1 MSNIE
6 HKLHTMLSIQDE
18 LNQVVDPNWRDRGF
32 RWEDAIVVE
41 AVELFDHLP
50 WKWWKK
56 HTGSID
62 LEQAKL
68 EAVDIWHF
76 IMSDLMDCFDTD
88 WVAKYL
94 KGWVENH
101 DENVN
106 FAVTDHPNDIEYIKD
121 AVRGFLTEATFINHA
136 AATPTDY
143 VGSFFILLA
152 ELGITF
158 DELYTLYVAKT
169 QLNRLRWANDYGGSY
184 IKTWDGQEDNV
195 WLAEYVK
202 TLDVDA
208 PDFKDQVYA
217 GLVAKYEE
225 VKKAAST
232 GLSEE

>member
-1 MSNIE
+1 MSNIA
-6 HKLHTMLSIQDE
+6 HKIETMLVIQDE
-18 LNQVVDPNWRDRGF
+18 LNQVVDPNWRDRRF
-32 RWEDAIVVE
+32 RWEDAITIE

-50 WKWWKK
+50 WKWWKSYSK
-56 HTGSID
+56 PVDRS
-62 LEQAKL
+62 QVVL
-68 EAVDIWHF
+68 EAIDIWHF
-76 IMSDLMDCFDTD
+76 ILSRVINEFDIDYGVEFLLDYFEDHEAEETID
-88 WVAKYL
+88 WDHVKEDARSFLREVTYDNEDPDVL
-94 KGWVENH
+94 FEPTYVEH
-101 DENVN
+101 
-106 FAVTDHPNDIEYIKD
+106 F
-121 AVRGFLTEATFINHA
+121 
-136 AATPTDY
+136 
-143 VGSFFILLA
+143 A
-152 ELGITF
+152 ELLSTLGVTF

-184 IKTWDGQEDNV
+184 IKTWGGQEDNV